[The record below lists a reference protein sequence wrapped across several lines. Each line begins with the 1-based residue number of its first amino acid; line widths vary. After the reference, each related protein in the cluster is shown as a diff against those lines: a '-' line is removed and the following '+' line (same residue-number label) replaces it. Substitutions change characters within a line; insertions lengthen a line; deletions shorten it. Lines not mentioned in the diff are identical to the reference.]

1 MNLTLIALLTA
12 AGLFLGMLLFLEMGR
27 RIGVT
32 RLSHNPDEGLAK
44 GANAAEGAVF
54 GLLGLLIAFTFS
66 GAATRFEDRRH
77 LITEEANAV
86 GTAYL
91 RIDLLPSDVQPEVRE
106 LFRRYLDLRIDT
118 FRKLESKEN
127 TIAQLKETE
136 NLQKQI
142 WTKAITAV
150 KRPDAPPSA
159 AMLVLTA
166 LNQMIDITTTR
177 LTATQN
183 HPPLIIFFLLTGL
196 TFISALLVGYS
207 TSDNKERDWLHPVIF
222 ALIMSLSVYV
232 IVDIE
237 FPRLGLIRIDSADKV
252 LIDLRKS
259 ME

>member
-12 AGLFLGMLLFLEMGR
+12 AGLFLGMLLFLEMGQ

-32 RLSHNPDEGLAK
+32 RLTKNPEEGLAK
-44 GANAAEGAVF
+44 GASAAEGAVF

-91 RIDLLPSDVQPEVRE
+91 RIDLLPSDAQPEVRE

-127 TIAQLKETE
+127 IIEKLKETE
-136 NLQKQI
+136 KLQQ
-142 WTKAITAV
+142 
-150 KRPDAPPSA
+150 
-159 AMLVLTA
+159 LTA

-183 HPPLIIFFLLTGL
+183 HPPLVIFFLLTGL

-232 IVDIE
+232 TVDIE

>member
-1 MNLTLIALLTA
+1 
-12 AGLFLGMLLFLEMGR
+12 
-27 RIGVT
+27 
-32 RLSHNPDEGLAK
+32 
-44 GANAAEGAVF
+44 
-54 GLLGLLIAFTFS
+54 
-66 GAATRFEDRRH
+66 
-77 LITEEANAV
+77 
-86 GTAYL
+86 
-91 RIDLLPSDVQPEVRE
+91 
-106 LFRRYLDLRIDT
+106 
-118 FRKLESKEN
+118 
-127 TIAQLKETE
+127 
-136 NLQKQI
+136 
-142 WTKAITAV
+142 
-150 KRPDAPPSA
+150 
-159 AMLVLTA
+159 
-166 LNQMIDITTTR
+166 MIDITTTR